1 MQKEVNHMKMSQFSR
16 LDVATPQQ
24 IEELIRIGFLKKDE
38 VEAFDIND
46 LWCVF
51 LRRSFPLAKSETMKK
66 YRIGLLLASPTQ
78 NVWDHLKDHIVDAA
92 AFYTVALQLLG
103 FVCDDDFDV
112 TQPLKEMENFNLNYH
127 ETISTKEELI
137 GAWYDL
143 LNTRG
148 SYGQIFLDYL
158 AGEGFFVSLYDLPID
173 QKPLIFNGKSQPVYD
188 TDALIR
194 EVVYIETD
202 LDTDHDGQ
210 RDLIKAEITRPKDTD
225 AGLKIPAVYT
235 SSPYGQGTNDKTS
248 DKLMHNVD
256 VPLTRK
262 EPNNTT
268 YEDLKPSDP
277 TTPLPDRRTPLGT
290 SQESE
295 ESFSREASYTLNDYL
310 LARGFAAVYT
320 AGIGTRDSDGVRT
333 CGSREETASVIA
345 VIEWLAGNRRAF
357 TNRTD
362 TIEIKA
368 WWCNGSVAM
377 TGISYLGTNSMAAA
391 TSGVKG
397 LKTVI
402 TEAGIPNWYD
412 YYRDGGLVIAPGG
425 YPGED
430 IDVLADLC
438 FSRQKLG
445 ADHLKIKPFF
455 DQQLKQLKIDQ
466 DRTTGNYTTFWNERN
481 YLNNIQ
487 NVACDVI
494 MVHGLNDWNVKLR
507 TVYRF
512 YQALDQVP
520 VTKKLI
526 LHQGQHIYINDWQS
540 LDFSEM
546 MNLWLTHKLYAVENH
561 AKELLPDVLVQDN
574 VQEQT
579 WHTYPDWESSQVATK
594 TWSLTENKLS
604 EVKPGADLTL
614 HFSDHLP
621 EKEFANYKK
630 DLSTWEKDLLTDD
643 KTPMTKNR
651 LLFKTTPL
659 EKDLLLRG
667 AAKLK
672 VNIASALDHGLL
684 SVMLVDFGSAK
695 RLGASP
701 TPVGREKL
709 QLGFHWREMTLRE
722 FKLTKE
728 TPWKMI
734 TKGHI
739 NLQNRHNPW
748 QVDDLKAHEFYEFEF
763 ELQPS
768 FYHLQASHKLGLV
781 IYATDMGMTVRG
793 NEENDYA
800 LKLADCQLQIKTS
813 EY

>member
-1 MQKEVNHMKMSQFSR
+1 MKINQFSR
-16 LDVATPQQ
+16 VDESTSQQ
-24 IEELIRIGFLKKDE
+24 IEELTRIGFLKNN
-38 VEAFDIND
+38 EAKVLNVND
-46 LWCVF
+46 LWCTF
-51 LRRSFPLAKSETMKK
+51 LRRSFPLAKSETTKN
-66 YRIGLLLASPTQ
+66 YRVGLLLASPTQ
-78 NVWDHLKDHIVDAA
+78 NVWEYLENHTVDAKS
-92 AFYTVALQLLG
+92 FYNVALQLLG
-103 FVCDDDFDV
+103 FTCGDDFDV
-112 TQPLKEMENFNLNYH
+112 AQPLKAMTDLNLHYK
-127 ETISTKEELI
+127 ETITNTEELI
-137 GAWYDL
+137 NAWYDL

-148 SYGQIFLDYL
+148 AYGQVLLDHL
-158 AGEGFFVSLYDLPID
+158 AGQGFFVPLYELPVD
-173 QKPLIFNGKSQPVYD
+173 QRPLLFNGKSQPIYD
-188 TDALIR
+188 TDKLIR

-202 LDTDHDGQ
+202 LDSDHDGQ
-210 RDLIKAEITRPKDTD
+210 RDLIKAEISRPQDTK

-235 SSPYGQGTNDKTS
+235 SSPYGQGTNDATS
-248 DKLMHNVD
+248 DQLMHTVD

-262 EPNNTT
+262 EPNSVT
-268 YEDLKPSDP
+268 YDDLKPQENK
-277 TTPLPDRRTPLGT
+277 TPVPAERTPLGT

-310 LARGFAAVYT
+310 LARGFATVYA

-362 TIEIKA
+362 NIEIKA

-430 IDVLADLC
+430 MDVLADLC

-445 ADHLKIKPFF
+445 ADNLKIKPFF
-455 DQQLKQLKIDQ
+455 DQLLKQLKNDQ

-487 NVACDVI
+487 NVTCDVI

-507 TVYRF
+507 TVYSF
-512 YQALDQVP
+512 YQALKQVP

-540 LDFSEM
+540 LDFTEM
-546 MNLWLTHKLYAVENH
+546 MNLWLTHKLYDVENG
-561 AKELLPDVLVQDN
+561 AKEILPDVLVQDN
-574 VQEQT
+574 TQEQT
-579 WHTYPDWESSQVATK
+579 WHTYPDWESSQVETK
-594 TWSLTENKLS
+594 TLALSENKLS
-604 EVKPGADLTL
+604 ETKSGTDLTL

-621 EKEFANYKK
+621 EKESTNYKK
-630 DLSTWEKDLLTDD
+630 DVTTWEKDLLIDS
-643 KTPMTKNR
+643 KTPVTNNR
-651 LLFKTTPL
+651 LLFKTDPL
-659 EKDLLLRG
+659 EKDVLLRG
-667 AAKLK
+667 AATLK
-672 VNIASALDHGLL
+672 VNVASALDHGLL
-684 SVMLVDFGSAK
+684 SVMLVDYGKEK
-695 RLGASP
+695 RLGANP
-701 TPVGREKL
+701 TPVGKEKL
-709 QLGFHWREMTLRE
+709 QLGYHWREMSLRE

-739 NLQNRHNPW
+739 NLQNRHNTW
-748 QVDDLKAHEFYEFEF
+748 QVDDLKAHEFYEFSF
-763 ELQPS
+763 DLQPS
-768 FYHLQASHKLGLV
+768 FYHLLAGHQLGLV

-793 NEENDYA
+793 NEENEYA
-800 LKLADCQLQIKTS
+800 LKLADCHLQIKTS
-813 EY
+813 DY